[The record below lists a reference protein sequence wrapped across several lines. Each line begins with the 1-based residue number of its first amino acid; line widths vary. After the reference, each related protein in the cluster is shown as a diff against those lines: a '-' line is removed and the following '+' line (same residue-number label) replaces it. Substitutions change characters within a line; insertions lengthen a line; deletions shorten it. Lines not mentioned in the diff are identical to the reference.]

1 MTSSRYSCNKITFAL
16 RRERRCNKKEL
27 FLPGRFWSRARKQ
40 DLLTDQISF
49 EWLTVNGYGK
59 ILDGVSFVTES
70 EQNQKKATLCT
81 CKQVASSPSALV
93 MQNSCVKFFLNF
105 MFTNC

>member
-40 DLLTDQISF
+40 DLLTDQIF
-49 EWLTVNGYGK
+49 IRMAHCEWLWKNFGW
-59 ILDGVSFVTES
+59 S
-70 EQNQKKATLCT
+70 EFCDRK
-81 CKQVASSPSALV
+81 
-93 MQNSCVKFFLNF
+93 
-105 MFTNC
+105 